1 MINLELTEEEAAIL
15 KRTLELAV
23 SDVRMEICDTD
34 SPFFK
39 DGLKTEKS
47 VLERVLAQ
55 FPAVES

>member
-1 MINLELTEEEAAIL
+1 MITLELTEEEAAIL

-39 DGLKTEKS
+39 DGLKT
-47 VLERVLAQ
+47 
-55 FPAVES
+55 